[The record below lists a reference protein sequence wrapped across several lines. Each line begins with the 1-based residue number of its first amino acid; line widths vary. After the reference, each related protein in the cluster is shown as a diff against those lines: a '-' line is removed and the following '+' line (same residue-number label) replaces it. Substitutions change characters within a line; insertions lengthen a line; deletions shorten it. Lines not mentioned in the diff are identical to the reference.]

1 MNTAEYAEMYQLE
14 SFYWWFVA
22 RRKLLESLMHE
33 VTREFTSPA
42 ILDVGCGT
50 GMNFSVLSKF
60 GDTVSSDSAGE
71 ALWFCKSRGL
81 SGLVQ
86 SEGESLPFAS
96 SSFDVV
102 TALDVLEHCDNDL
115 DAMGELLRVTKEN
128 GVLVITVPA
137 YGFLWSEHDEALHHR
152 RRYAASELRN
162 KLTNAGFEVE
172 RITYYITLLFF
183 PILFLRFV
191 QSVFKKSI
199 QAKTSHVILP
209 RWLNRVLI
217 WILGFERQLLSW
229 MNFPFGVS
237 LVCLAR
243 KVGSDRGRHS
253 AGSNIGS
260 GRDSGRQL
268 VTEPP
273 LREQDQELGGR
284 LQKTS
289 SWLVNNSA

>member
-1 MNTAEYAEMYQLE
+1 MNTGEYAEMYKLE

-22 RRKLLESLMHE
+22 RRRLLESLMQE
-33 VTREFTSPA
+33 VTSKRSNPV

-50 GMNFSVLSKF
+50 GINFSVLSKF
-60 GDTVSSDSAGE
+60 GDTFSSDAAGE
-71 ALWFCKSRGL
+71 ALRFCKTRGL
-81 SGLVQ
+81 NGLVQ
-86 SEGESLPFAS
+86 SDGESLPFRS

-102 TALDVLEHCDNDL
+102 TALDVLEHLDNDL
-115 DAMGELLRVTKEN
+115 DAMGELLRVTKES

-183 PILFLRFV
+183 PILFLRLV
-191 QSVFKKSI
+191 QSVSKKSI

-209 RWLNRVLI
+209 GWLNRVLI
-217 WILGFERQLLSW
+217 WILAFERGLLRW

-237 LVCLAR
+237 LVCVAR
-243 KVGSDRGRHS
+243 KLSRDRMRHS
-253 AGSNIGS
+253 AGGNTGS
-260 GRDSGRQL
+260 DKSGDQL
-268 VTEPP
+268 VACNE
-273 LREQDQELGGR
+273 
-284 LQKTS
+284 
-289 SWLVNNSA
+289 

>member
-1 MNTAEYAEMYQLE
+1 MNTAEYAEMYKLE

-22 RRKLLESLMHE
+22 RRRLLESLMQE
-33 VTREFTSPA
+33 VTGEFTNPV

-50 GMNFSVLSKF
+50 GINFSVLSRF
-60 GDTVSSDSAGE
+60 GDTISTDAAGE

-86 SEGESLPFAS
+86 SGGESLPFGS

-102 TALDVLEHCDNDL
+102 TALDVLEHLDNDL
-115 DAMGELLRVTKEN
+115 EAMGELLRVTKEN

-162 KLTNAGFEVE
+162 KLTNAGFDVE

-191 QSVFKKSI
+191 QSVSKKSI

-209 RWLNRVLI
+209 GWLNRVLI
-217 WILGFERQLLSW
+217 WILGFERRLLRW

-243 KVGSDRGRHS
+243 KVSTDRTRYS
-253 AGSNIGS
+253 AGVNTGS
-260 GRDSGRQL
+260 RINLGEQL
-268 VTEPP
+268 VTERPV
-273 LREQDQELGGR
+273 REVDEPLGGR
-284 LQKTS
+284 LQKIPA
-289 SWLVNNSA
+289 L